1 MEIFFQERLAMQNP
15 EVMER
20 IEKAAPPKAQNPQE
34 AMQARQFDPTKS
46 GVLGAIIDN

>member
-1 MEIFFQERLAMQNP
+1 MQNP

-20 IEKAAPPKAQNPQE
+20 IEKAAPPKSQNPQE
-34 AMQARQFDPTKS
+34 AMQANRFDPTKS